1 VERGQFVALQIYVF
15 ARAPSTRTGI
25 ATHERKRCNGRI
37 GGHDGTRINIATV
50 AEHAAPA
57 DNSVGANVHVR
68 TDGGRHDNGAFANVH
83 TVTNG
88 EWREQTAHVC
98 VCGGYARANLVPA
111 LR

>member
-1 VERGQFVALQIYVF
+1 
-15 ARAPSTRTGI
+15 
-25 ATHERKRCNGRI
+25 
-37 GGHDGTRINIATV
+37 
-50 AEHAAPA
+50 
-57 DNSVGANVHVR
+57 VR